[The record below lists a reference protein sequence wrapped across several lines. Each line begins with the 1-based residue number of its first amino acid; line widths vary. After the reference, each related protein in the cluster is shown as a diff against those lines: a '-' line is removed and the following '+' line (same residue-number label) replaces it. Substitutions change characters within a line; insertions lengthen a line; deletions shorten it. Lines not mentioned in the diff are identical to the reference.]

1 MSNWPTTCAGA
12 VSRPACPSRLRP
24 TRSSPPFTTWLQA
37 TPEPGGETIMTA
49 KVQSRQ
55 IATMLEKLRQLFP
68 RHMQALREAKAHFE
82 TTYAAYEDAVQAGDG
97 RKAKILVS
105 GFQQSQAPRGKP
117 PRRLGQAIT
126 CLLTV
131 EKEGDLTLLNT

>member
-97 RKAKILVS
+97 QKAEILS
-105 GFQQSQAPRGKP
+105 SAFQPNQGAIGQP
-117 PRRLGQAIT
+117 PCTPGPALA
-126 CLLTV
+126 CF
-131 EKEGDLTLLNT
+131 

>member
-1 MSNWPTTCAGA
+1 
-12 VSRPACPSRLRP
+12 
-24 TRSSPPFTTWLQA
+24 
-37 TPEPGGETIMTA
+37 MTA

-97 RKAKILVS
+97 QKAEILS
-105 GFQQSQAPRGKP
+105 RALQQSQAAMEQPACTMGLAIACFLTSEEEVDSSLMITPLSNRG
-117 PRRLGQAIT
+117 A
-126 CLLTV
+126 
-131 EKEGDLTLLNT
+131 